1 MLVEAKTPI
10 LGYQNI
16 VSTVIVEQLTY
27 QLLLRMKTF
36 SKVTSD

>member
-10 LGYQNI
+10 LRYKNI
-16 VSTVIVEQLTY
+16 VSTVIVEQLTC